1 MDLTYLLIAAAILA
15 LPTLLTRLFS
25 GDSGDTKIVLG
36 TYTPARKPGAKPRPG
51 ASLRERVQALVAQRR
66 IAEAVKLVR
75 SAGNLAPAKAQE
87 IVATMQRAGTAPSRQ
102 QPAPPN
108 RQVDRDMIAQARQ
121 LVAQGEKVEAI
132 KLIRQRTGMGL
143 KEAIALADRL
153 G

>member
-1 MDLTYLLIAAAILA
+1 MDLTYLFIAAAILA

-36 TYTPARKPGAKPRPG
+36 LYTSARKPGSKPRSG
-51 ASLRERVQALVAQRR
+51 ASLRERVQALIAQRR
-66 IAEAVKLVR
+66 TREAVELVR
-75 SAGNLAPAKAQE
+75 SAGKLPPAKAQE
-87 IVATMQRAGTAPSRQ
+87 IVAAMQRAGATR
-102 QPAPPN
+102 QPASPSGQPT
-108 RQVDRDMIAQARQ
+108 QEMISQARQ
-121 LVAQGEKVEAI
+121 LVAQGQKVEAI